1 MPKAKKTKRKA
12 PVTLSI
18 DAVPSEGGSKP
29 TTTRTVIRRFHILI
43 KRKTQLQ
50 KVLSEVNSNAAD
62 QDAAK
67 KELQA
72 VEDDIVNLGGL
83 ETYQRMSNIGQGN
96 GRGGGSEKIFV
107 GWLNEL
113 SEPQKLREDKRQYK
127 YVVIGRIPFFS
138 DLTTHLSTIITDY
151 LKWEL

>member
-1 MPKAKKTKRKA
+1 MMITKLCEH
-12 PVTLSI
+12 LSC
-18 DAVPSEGGSKP
+18 AVIHDPQTESRCSP
-29 TTTRTVIRRFHILI
+29 DPNN
-43 KRKTQLQ
+43 
-50 KVLSEVNSNAAD
+50 VLGFMVE
-62 QDAAK
+62 Q
-67 KELQA
+67 LQA
-72 VEDDIVNLGGL
+72 VEDDIDNLGGL

-96 GRGGGSEKIFV
+96 DRGGGSEKIFV

>member
-67 KELQA
+67 KELLQA
-72 VEDDIVNLGGL
+72 LAKKRNLDKQL
-83 ETYQRMSNIGQGN
+83 VRLLTRF
-96 GRGGGSEKIFV
+96 R
-107 GWLNEL
+107 
-113 SEPQKLREDKRQYK
+113 KLR
-127 YVVIGRIPFFS
+127 
-138 DLTTHLSTIITDY
+138 
-151 LKWEL
+151 